1 MDWYSEK
8 LELLRRMPASQLL
21 LFVTV
26 KFLAGV
32 ALGLLLA
39 VWLPTWIWWI
49 ILVVSLLI
57 GIPLYIKIFK

>member
-8 LELLRRMPASQLL
+8 LEMLRRMPNSQLL

-39 VWLPTWIWWI
+39 IWLPAWIWWI
-49 ILVVSLLI
+49 VLVISLLI

>member
-8 LELLRRMPASQLL
+8 MDALMRMSGSYLL

-39 VWLPTWIWWI
+39 VWLPTWLWWI
-49 ILVVSLLI
+49 VLVFSLLI
-57 GIPLYIKIFK
+57 AIPIYIRIFR

>member
-1 MDWYSEK
+1 MNWYSEK
-8 LELLRRMPASQLL
+8 IEMLRRMPNSHLL

-39 VWLPTWIWWI
+39 IWLPTWIWWI
-49 ILVVSLLI
+49 ILVASFLI
-57 GIPLYIKIFK
+57 AIPIYCKIFK